1 MFMQQ
6 SLERDLKM
14 ENQNLH
20 TQIEALKPKS
30 YENVICDQTTHR
42 SETSGSFIAMNLSK
56 IQNDN
61 TQNIMEKNKSKLS

>member
-1 MFMQQ
+1 MSMQQ

-30 YENVICDQTTHR
+30 YENVVCDQMTHR
-42 SETSGSFIAMNLSK
+42 HQVRL
-56 IQNDN
+56 
-61 TQNIMEKNKSKLS
+61 